1 MKSAFQQ
8 VDTDRSGTL
17 DANEVYK
24 AISVAG
30 FQVQSNAFGPIFQK
44 FDRKKKNA
52 LDFDGY
58 IELCIFLGT
67 IRNIFQFYDTNRQG
81 VVQFNFDSFISMATF
96 IYP

>member
-8 VDTDRSGTL
+8 VDTDKSGTL

-24 AISVAG
+24 AIIMAG
-30 FQVQSNAFGPIFQK
+30 FQIQAQSFLPIFQK
-44 FDRKKKNA
+44 FDRKKKNS

-67 IRNIFQFYDTNRQG
+67 VRNVFQFYDVQRQG
-81 VVQFNFDSFISMATF
+81 VVQFNFDSFVSMASF